1 MSTTPEQARP
11 ASNAFKRYFFVLL
24 IGLVLG
30 AIATVMLTR
39 TLDSRKTWKD
49 RWPHATMH
57 AMNAH
62 MSQLEEK
69 AKQNRCAATDI
80 LPDLQVL
87 RALTNDLE
95 PAFPGLADDE
105 RFGKHASD
113 MRSIFDGALASPPL
127 NCEGLNVTLTKAGDN
142 CKACHRDFD

>member
-1 MSTTPEQARP
+1 MSATPEQARP
-11 ASNAFKRYFFVLL
+11 AGNAFKRYFFVLL
-24 IGLVLG
+24 IGLAIG
-30 AIATVMLTR
+30 AIATVMLLR
-39 TLDSRKTWKD
+39 TLESRKTWRD
-49 RWPHATMH
+49 RWPHATMQS
-57 AMNAH
+57 MSAH
-62 MSQLEEK
+62 MNQLEEK

-113 MRSIFDGALASPPL
+113 MRATLDAALAAPPI
-127 NCEGLNVTLTKAGDN
+127 NCDGVNAALKKAGEN
-142 CKACHRDFD
+142 CKACHQDFD